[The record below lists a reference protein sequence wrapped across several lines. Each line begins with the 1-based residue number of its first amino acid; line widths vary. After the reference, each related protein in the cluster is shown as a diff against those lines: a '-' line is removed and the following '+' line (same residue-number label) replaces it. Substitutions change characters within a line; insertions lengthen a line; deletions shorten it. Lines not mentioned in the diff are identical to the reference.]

1 MAVVRSFAKRVDAV
15 VVGGGIAGSCA
26 AAALARE
33 GLDVLVCEPGLPS
46 NRRLAG
52 ELMHPPA
59 ARHLEELGLLEPLE
73 RAGAA
78 PVYGFAVF
86 RGPEDRG
93 MLLSY
98 SEVAGGRTSSIAIEH
113 ATMTRT
119 LLEAVR
125 GRRHVE
131 VRDGAR
137 VVAIE
142 PRGDRTA
149 VTIEQNGE
157 RELVGAPL
165 VVLADGRGS
174 KLGKSVGLD
183 IERGPEIQM
192 VGWRVPG
199 GRLPWPGYAH
209 VFAHGGQATLAYAIS
224 ASEVRVMFEIGAGEE
239 LDVAARLARL
249 PRPFRDDVARAIET
263 EPRLVAKVFAV
274 STPTIVQGRVAM
286 VGDAGGCV
294 HPLTASGIAFCTRDA
309 VELARTVGEGYR
321 ADGTFGV
328 PAALSRYAADRRDP
342 MRARAALGPA
352 LVDALTSDSP
362 EMEVLR
368 HGLFHYWSTSARGRR
383 SSLGLLSTEH
393 LRSTTLVREYAS
405 VCAHSLR
412 AALDGTVP
420 REMLRPALV
429 GAARRATR
437 AVLDARRAAAVRG

>member
-1 MAVVRSFAKRVDAV
+1 MSVVRSFAKRVDAV
-15 VVGGGIAGSCA
+15 VVGGGIAGSCT

-33 GLDVLVCEPGLPS
+33 GLDVVLCEPGLPS
-46 NRRLAG
+46 SRRLAG

-59 ARHLEELGLLEPLE
+59 AQHLDELGLLAPLE

-86 RGPEDRG
+86 RGPTDRG

-98 SEVAGGRTSSIAIEH
+98 SEVAGGRTSSVAIEH

-119 LLEAVR
+119 LLDAVR

-137 VVAIE
+137 VTAIE
-142 PRGDRTA
+142 PRGHRTV

-157 RELVGAPL
+157 QELVGAPL

-183 IERGPEIQM
+183 VDRGPEIQM
-192 VGWRVPG
+192 LGWRVPG

-209 VFAHGGQATLAYAIS
+209 VFAHGAATTLAYAIS
-224 ASEVRVMFEIGAGEE
+224 PTEVRVMFEVGAHEE
-239 LDVAARLARL
+239 LELPARLALL
-249 PRPFRDDVARAIET
+249 PMPFREDVACAIAR
-263 EPRLVAKVFAV
+263 EPRLAAKVFAV
-274 STPTIVQGRVAM
+274 NTRTVVKDRVAM

-309 VELARTVGEGYR
+309 VELGRTVGEGYR
-321 ADGTFGV
+321 ADGTFSV
-328 PAALSRYAADRRDP
+328 PAALARYAAERRDP

-352 LVDALTSDSP
+352 LVDALTSDAP
-362 EMEVLR
+362 DMQLLR

-383 SSLGLLSTEH
+383 TSLGLLSTQH
-393 LRSTTLVREYAS
+393 LRSTTLAREYAS
-405 VCAHSLR
+405 VCAHSVR
-412 AALDGTVP
+412 AVLDGTVP
-420 REMLRPALV
+420 REAIRPALV
-429 GAARRATR
+429 GAAMRAGR
-437 AVLDARRAAAVRG
+437 ALLG

>member
-1 MAVVRSFAKRVDAV
+1 
-15 VVGGGIAGSCA
+15 
-26 AAALARE
+26 
-33 GLDVLVCEPGLPS
+33 
-46 NRRLAG
+46 
-52 ELMHPPA
+52 
-59 ARHLEELGLLEPLE
+59 
-73 RAGAA
+73 
-78 PVYGFAVF
+78 
-86 RGPEDRG
+86 

-98 SEVAGGRTSSIAIEH
+98 SEIAGGRASSIAIEH

-119 LLEAVR
+119 LLDAVR
-125 GRRHVE
+125 GRRHVD

-137 VVAIE
+137 VTAIE
-142 PRGDRTA
+142 ARGERTI
-149 VTIEQNGE
+149 VTIEQDGE
-157 RELVGAPL
+157 QELVGAPL

-183 IERGPEIQM
+183 VERGPEIQM

-209 VFAHGGQATLAYAIS
+209 VFAHGAPTTLAYAIS
-224 ASEVRVMFEIGAGEE
+224 ATEVRVMFELDPGEE
-239 LDVAARLARL
+239 LDVRARLAQL

-274 STPTIVQGRVAM
+274 KTPTVVRDRVAM

-309 VELARTVGEGYR
+309 VELARAVGEGYR
-321 ADGTFGV
+321 ADGTFAV
-328 PAALSRYAADRRDP
+328 PASLARYAAERRDP

-352 LVDALTSDSP
+352 LVDALTSDAP
-362 EMEVLR
+362 EMAVLR

-383 SSLGLLSTEH
+383 NSLGLLSTEH

-420 REMLRPALV
+420 REMLRPALW
-429 GAARRATR
+429 GAAKRARRA
-437 AVLDARRAAAVRG
+437 VLG